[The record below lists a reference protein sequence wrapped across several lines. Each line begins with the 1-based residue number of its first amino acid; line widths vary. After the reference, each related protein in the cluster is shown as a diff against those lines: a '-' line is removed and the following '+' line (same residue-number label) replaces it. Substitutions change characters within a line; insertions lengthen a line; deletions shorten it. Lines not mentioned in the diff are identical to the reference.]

1 MDFIVF
7 QEHTYV
13 CVHVCCVLLLYPS
26 SSSLPLFLLPFPSP
40 FPLTPPLSP
49 LLPSLP
55 SLPSPPLPRQVMEE
69 LRMLKARNPFTPV
82 LFVTLN
88 LPTSDDHAM
97 EMEDRLVQ
105 DLNSIGYLN
114 EDASVLPPEV
124 LYPAQSPQVSCTS
137 LQCDVT
143 VSAVSHYSIPMHL
156 SHKRHW

>member
-1 MDFIVF
+1 MDFTVLR
-7 QEHTYV
+7 EHTYV
-13 CVHVCCVLLLYPS
+13 CTFAVCCCLTFLCLLCLSP
-26 SSSLPLFLLPFPSP
+26 FFLPFPSHL
-40 FPLTPPLSP
+40 PLTPP
-49 LLPSLP
+49 
-55 SLPSPPLPRQVMEE
+55 PSPPLPRQVMEE

-105 DLNSIGYLN
+105 DLNSIGYMN
-114 EDASVLPPEV
+114 EDASMLPPEV

-156 SHKRHW
+156 SHKCHW